1 MKNVED
7 IRARALLGG
16 GLERMEKQHKAG
28 KLNSRE
34 RISVLFDDNSFVEY
48 DMFVEHNCTDFGMEK
63 NKV

>member
-1 MKNVED
+1 
-7 IRARALLGG
+7 
-16 GLERMEKQHKAG
+16 MEKQHKSG

-63 NKV
+63 TKV